1 MEIFFTYPFFFAGEG
16 GVYFHIQSVM
26 VVLPIGT
33 FAGHDVSR
41 LLDPVFFGRV
51 LIVAGTL
58 LDVDTGTVVVLYL
71 SAGTHTSGHAFL
83 FTISVGQL
91 LISASSVT
99 DFGAVCIH

>member
-1 MEIFFTYPFFFAGEG
+1 MN
-16 GVYFHIQSVM
+16 FHRQSVM
-26 VVLPIGT
+26 DVLPICT
-33 FAGHDVSR
+33 SAGHDISR